1 MNNRGDLT
9 YLKERLKGPI
19 LEKIIDPK
27 DFEVEDIMKS
37 YFREILFLA
46 GRYSRPTVD
55 YEDLVTEGLM
65 GLLDAIKRFDI
76 DKAKGN
82 PRAFHNL
89 AVVRIKSYMFEF
101 FLNNNT
107 QYSIPNYMS
116 RAINLTEQIRNIVRA
131 QEYTGDS
138 EEALR
143 NFECPE
149 FDAVIPEA
157 SAKKL
162 RTVKSKLQRL
172 ASNSDKT
179 YETMVAS
186 VLKVEQ
192 DIANYETEEESGV
205 AVSPEEIAG
214 EREFMDKFLNNLNP
228 SARGVIEKILE
239 GKTLEESGKEMGFT
253 RERARQIKEDTIK
266 YFQRTRM
273 YTESQDEK

>member
-1 MNNRGDLT
+1 MTNRGDLT

-107 QYSIPNYMS
+107 QYFIPNYMS
-116 RAINLTEQIRNIVRA
+116 RAINLTEQIRNIVRS
-131 QEYTGDS
+131 QEYTGDY
-138 EEALR
+138 EEALI
-143 NFECPE
+143 NFECAE
-149 FDAVIPEA
+149 FEAVIPEA

-179 YETMVAS
+179 YETMIAS
-186 VLKVEQ
+186 VLKVER
-192 DIANYETEEESGV
+192 DIANYETEEANGV
-205 AVSPEEIAG
+205 AVSPEDIAG
-214 EREFMDKFLNNLNP
+214 EREFMTKFLDNLNP

-266 YFQRTRM
+266 YFQRTPM
-273 YTESQDEK
+273 YKESLDEK

>member
-1 MNNRGDLT
+1 MSNRGDVS
-9 YLKERLKGPI
+9 YLKERLQGPI
-19 LEKIIDPK
+19 LEEIIDPK
-27 DFEVEDIMKS
+27 DFDVDDIMKS

-46 GRYSRPTVD
+46 GRYTRPTVD
-55 YEDLVTEGLM
+55 YEDLVVEGLM

-76 DKAKGN
+76 NKAKGN

-101 FLNNNT
+101 FLDNNT

-116 RAINLTEQIRNIVRA
+116 RAINLVEQIRNVVRS

-138 EEALR
+138 NEALM
-143 NFECPE
+143 NMECEEFEK
-149 FDAVIPEA
+149 AIPEA

-162 RTVKSKLQRL
+162 RNVKAKLQRL

-179 YETMVAS
+179 YETMIIS

-192 DIANYETEEESGV
+192 DIANYENDAENGLSD
-205 AVSPEEIAG
+205 SPEDIAG
-214 EREFMDKFLNNLNP
+214 EREFMEKFLNNLNP
-228 SARGVIEKILE
+228 NARGVIEKILE

-266 YFQRTRM
+266 YFKRTPM
-273 YTESQDEK
+273 YKESVED

>member
-1 MNNRGDLT
+1 MSNRGDVS
-9 YLKERLKGPI
+9 YLKERLQGPI
-19 LEKIIDPK
+19 LEEIIDPK
-27 DFEVEDIMKS
+27 DFDVDDIMKS

-46 GRYSRPTVD
+46 GRYTRPTVD
-55 YEDLVTEGLM
+55 YEDLVVEGLM

-76 DKAKGN
+76 NKAKGN

-101 FLNNNT
+101 FLDNNT

-116 RAINLTEQIRNIVRA
+116 RAINLVEQIRNVVRS

-138 EEALR
+138 NEALM
-143 NFECPE
+143 NMECEEFEKS
-149 FDAVIPEA
+149 IPEA

-162 RTVKSKLQRL
+162 RNVKAKLQRL

-179 YETMVAS
+179 YETMIIS

-192 DIANYETEEESGV
+192 DIANYENEAENGLSD
-205 AVSPEEIAG
+205 SPEDIAG
-214 EREFMDKFLNNLNP
+214 EREFMEKFLNNLNP
-228 SARGVIEKILE
+228 NARGVIEKILE

-266 YFQRTRM
+266 YFKRTPM
-273 YTESQDEK
+273 YKESVED

>member
-1 MNNRGDLT
+1 MSNRGDVS
-9 YLKERLKGPI
+9 YLKERLQGPI
-19 LEKIIDPK
+19 LDEIIDPK
-27 DFEVEDIMKS
+27 DFDVDDIMKS

-46 GRYSRPTVD
+46 GRYTRPTVD
-55 YEDLVTEGLM
+55 YEDLVVEGLM

-76 DKAKGN
+76 VKAKGN

-101 FLNNNT
+101 FLDNNT

-116 RAINLTEQIRNIVRA
+116 RAINLVEQIRNVVRS

-138 EEALR
+138 NDALM
-143 NFECPE
+143 NMECEE
-149 FDAVIPEA
+149 FDKAIPEA

-162 RTVKSKLQRL
+162 RNVKTKLQRL
-172 ASNSDKT
+172 ANNSDKT
-179 YETMVAS
+179 YETMVLS

-192 DIANYETEEESGV
+192 DIANYENDAENGLSD
-205 AVSPEEIAG
+205 SPEDIAG
-214 EREFMDKFLNNLNP
+214 EREFMEKFLNNLNP
-228 SARGVIEKILE
+228 NARGVIEKILE

-266 YFQRTRM
+266 YFKRTPM
-273 YTESQDEK
+273 YKESVED

>member
-1 MNNRGDLT
+1 MSGNRGDVS
-9 YLKERLKGPI
+9 YLKERLQGPI

-27 DFEVEDIMKS
+27 DFDVDDIMKS

-46 GRYSRPTVD
+46 GRYTRPTVD

-101 FLNNNT
+101 FLDNNT

-116 RAINLTEQIRNIVRA
+116 RAINLVDQIRNAVRA
-131 QEYTGDS
+131 QDYTGDDN
-138 EEALR
+138 EAIL
-143 NFECPE
+143 NFECAE
-149 FDAVIPEA
+149 FDNQVPESA
-157 SAKKL
+157 SKKL
-162 RTVKSKLQRL
+162 RAVKGKLQRL
-172 ASNSDKT
+172 ATNSDKT
-179 YETMVAS
+179 YETMILT

-214 EREFMDKFLNNLNP
+214 EREFMEKFLNNLNP

-253 RERARQIKEDTIK
+253 RERARQIKEDTLK
-266 YFQRTRM
+266 YFKRTLM
-273 YTESQDEK
+273 YKESVDE

>member
-1 MNNRGDLT
+1 MNNRSDVA
-9 YLKERLKGPI
+9 YLKERLQGPI
-19 LEKIIDPK
+19 LDSIIDPK
-27 DFEVEDIMKS
+27 DFTVDDIMKS

-46 GRYSRPTVD
+46 GRYTRPTVD
-55 YEDLVTEGLM
+55 YEDLVVEGLM

-76 DKAKGN
+76 VKAKGN

-101 FLNNNT
+101 FLDNNT

-116 RAINLTEQIRNIVRA
+116 RAINLVEQIRNVVRS

-138 EEALR
+138 NDALM
-143 NFECPE
+143 NMECEE
-149 FDAVIPEA
+149 FDKAIPEA

-162 RTVKSKLQRL
+162 RNVKTKLQRL
-172 ASNSDKT
+172 ANNSDKT
-179 YETMVAS
+179 YETMVLS

-192 DIANYETEEESGV
+192 DIANYENDAENGLSD
-205 AVSPEEIAG
+205 SPEDIAG
-214 EREFMDKFLNNLNP
+214 EREFMEKFLNNLNP
-228 SARGVIEKILE
+228 NARGVIEKILE

-266 YFQRTRM
+266 YFKRTPM
-273 YTESQDEK
+273 YKESVED